1 MAESINLTS
10 HVLVPKHRVL
20 SEEESKNL
28 LDKYNISKIQL
39 PEIVSKDPIVVALK
53 AKVDD
58 IIEIKRT
65 SVTNKE
71 LYYRRVVK

>member
-28 LDKYNISKIQL
+28 LDKDNISKIQL
-39 PEIVSKDPIVVALK
+39 HEIVSKDPIVVALK